1 MAKYYAVKNGRK
13 VGIFET
19 WNECEQQV
27 KGYPKANYKSFQTKE
42 EAEEY
47 LGIQKRQV
55 LNPQKE
61 KQVLPIKEE
70 AIEEKKIINKVNEN
84 LKNTHHTRLTDSQKE
99 AYECMM
105 DGENVFLTG
114 EAGTGKSFVI
124 NKFIKEKELENKNIL
139 VCAPTGIAAINIGG
153 VTIHR
158 CFQAPIEPQI
168 NKRISKVPNAVQ
180 EADIIIIDEIS
191 MCRIDL
197 FDYVARVIIKAEEK
211 CLKRKQVI
219 VVGDFF
225 QLPPVTIKEDYEVL
239 KEIYPNYNK
248 GFAFESSNW
257 KDFDFKMI
265 VLKDVVRQSDTMF
278 IKELNKIRIGDK
290 RSVEFFNRNA
300 SQTKIENGIVLCA
313 TNAVADKINQEEL
326 KKIKKRTKIF
336 KAKVTGDVK
345 ATDKPTSDE
354 VKLKVGARVIVL
366 INDTVKSQYQNGSL
380 GDVIEIR
387 EDSVDVLLD
396 QNQSIVTFGMHEWIV
411 ENYTLTQ
418 EHIEGVNYQKLKKK
432 KVGSFI
438 QIPLKLAYAI
448 TIHKSQG
455 QTYDKVN
462 LIPYSFD
469 CGQLYVA
476 LSRVKS
482 LEGLCLINRMRQED
496 LICNDHVK
504 KFYNIIDQEEIERRK
519 NVLVSFAKKVITLE
533 PSIQAQLPEQLKQM
547 ITNVKS
553 ELQSH

>member
-519 NVLVSFAKKVITLE
+519 NILVSFAKKVITLE